1 MTSCSN
7 TSQQQITPYVQVQQ
21 LVAATRWGDTSQR
34 QIASCVLENF
44 CENLCLRN
52 RILSLQQ
59 VAKNQIRLN
68 LCDLLRQ
75 QNSVAATKIFTK
87 IVQYTRSD
95 LALQV
100 SPRHV
105 AGTCRLVC
113 TDLYIYLLS
122 MRFAITSFLCNN
134 ASLQRVDE
142 NCVEALGPVTQ
153 ILMSNI
159 TCNIWISAHWSPDIG
174 FCNRSL
180 SESFVRKLNIFFL
193 VHAVDLNLIHA
204 AHRL

>member
-7 TSQQQITPYVQVQQ
+7 TSRRQITPYVRR

-87 IVQYTRSD
+87 ILQYTRSD
-95 LALQV
+95 LLLQCV
-100 SPRHV
+100 TATCCWNLSPSVYRPLHLPTV
-105 AGTCRLVC
+105 TE
-113 TDLYIYLLS
+113 IS
-122 MRFAITSFLCNN
+122 ITSFLCNN

-153 ILMSNI
+153 ILMSNV

-174 FCNRSL
+174 FCNKSL

>member
-7 TSQQQITPYVQVQQ
+7 TSRRQITPYVRR

-44 CENLCLRN
+44 HENLCLRN

-59 VAKNQIRLN
+59 VAKNQIFATCCGN
-68 LCDLLRQ
+68 KILLQRQ
-75 QNSVAATKIFTK
+75 RFSQKFSSTHEAICCCN
-87 IVQYTRSD
+87 
-95 LALQV
+95 V

-122 MRFAITSFLCNN
+122 LRFSITSFLCNN

-153 ILMSNI
+153 ILMSNV
-159 TCNIWISAHWSPDIG
+159 TSNIWISAHWSPDIG